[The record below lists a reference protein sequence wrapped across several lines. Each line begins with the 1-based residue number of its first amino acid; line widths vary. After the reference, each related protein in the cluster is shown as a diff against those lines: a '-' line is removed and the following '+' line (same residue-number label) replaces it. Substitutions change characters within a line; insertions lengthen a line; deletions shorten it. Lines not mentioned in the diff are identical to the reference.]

1 MIKVGNKKY
10 DYKEDLLIDMTPIID
25 AIFILLIFFIL
36 TANVAQH
43 VYPVKLPKAD
53 SSFSHHLENNSPIK
67 VTMFEDGTFAIGQ
80 QKYSSVNKVKEVL
93 KSTNNKND
101 QKIIIIPDK
110 NTKSGDLI
118 SFLTFLEGNNITNV
132 DILIEDGK

>member
-1 MIKVGNKKY
+1 MIKLTRKKH
-10 DYKEDLLIDMTPIID
+10 DWKEDLLIDMTPLID
-25 AIFILLIFFIL
+25 AVFILLIFFIL

-43 VYPVKLPKAD
+43 VYPVQLPKAD
-53 SSFSHHLENNSPIK
+53 SSFHQHLEDNSPIK
-67 VTMFEDGTFAIGQ
+67 VTLFADGTFAVNQ
-80 QKYSSVNKVKEVL
+80 QKYASLNKVKSEIKHIVS
-93 KSTNNKND
+93 KESKVVV
-101 QKIIIIPDK
+101 IPDK